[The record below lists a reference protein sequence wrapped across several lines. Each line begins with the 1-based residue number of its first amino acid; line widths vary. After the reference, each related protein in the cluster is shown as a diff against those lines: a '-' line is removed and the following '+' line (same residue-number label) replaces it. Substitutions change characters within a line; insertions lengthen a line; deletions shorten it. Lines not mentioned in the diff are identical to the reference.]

1 MNYTTHIA
9 DLIEQL
15 VADNYNR
22 QKHFA
27 IWQDTKNQANKDL
40 WLTYCDRVE
49 KARAELTAHGFDM
62 KAAEERR
69 ANRLLS
75 TAA

>member
-22 QKHFA
+22 HRHFD
-27 IWQDTKNQANKDL
+27 IWQETNNQANKDL
-40 WLTYCDRVE
+40 FHKYADRVE

-62 KAAEERR
+62 KAAQERR

>member
-1 MNYTTHIA
+1 MNYAEHIA

-27 IWQDTKNQANKDL
+27 IWQDTKNQENKNL
-40 WLTYCDRVE
+40 WLTYNERVN

-62 KAAEERR
+62 KAADERR
-69 ANRLLS
+69 TNRLLS